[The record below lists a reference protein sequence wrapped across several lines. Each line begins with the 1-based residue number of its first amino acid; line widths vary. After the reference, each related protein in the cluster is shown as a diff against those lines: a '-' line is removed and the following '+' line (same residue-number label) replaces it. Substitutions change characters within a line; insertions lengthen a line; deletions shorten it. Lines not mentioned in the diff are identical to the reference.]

1 MDLNLLEAKSE
12 LVTLHLNAMPYPF
25 DIVRQAGRRVSLRG
39 RKSGI
44 SEMLVRGM
52 NCVVEFRDSNKETL
66 TIDRISESGEWL
78 TLECIRKETIA
89 ERSI

>member
-1 MDLNLLEAKSE
+1 MDLNLLEAKSA
-12 LVTLHLNAMPYPF
+12 LVTLHLNAMPFPF
-25 DIVRQAGRRVSLRG
+25 DIIRQAGQRVSLRG

-52 NCVVEFRDSNKETL
+52 KCVVEFRDQGKETL
-66 TIDRISESGEWL
+66 TIDRISENREWL
-78 TLECIRKETIA
+78 TLECMLKKTIA